1 MNKLK
6 LKIWR
11 KVKSND
17 YKSVKQCIKILKKKN
32 VILSPWIENIYFNK
46 KNKIKVTK
54 KSYNLY
60 RLKVSDLGC
69 KKACKLKE
77 IYKLI
82 KKNKYSLVPPEV
94 AIRSRLLYLK
104 QKKGE
109 WIRFATPFYS
119 MIDTDKVPHLPKFG
133 SALGF
138 YFLETYWSY
147 PDAIFHPHN
156 EFVIT
161 D

>member
-1 MNKLK
+1 MVLAGLLDIHLK
-6 LKIWR
+6 DIEDCIYLSDI
-11 KVKSND
+11 KS
-17 YKSVKQCIKILKKKN
+17 I
-32 VILSPWIENIYFNK
+32 
-46 KNKIKVTK
+46 
-54 KSYNLY
+54 
-60 RLKVSDLGC
+60 
-69 KKACKLKE
+69 
-77 IYKLI
+77 
-82 KKNKYSLVPPEV
+82 
-94 AIRSRLLYLK
+94 